1 MSFKIKYW
9 GVRGSIACP
18 SAKYVMYGGN
28 TSCVEVAC
36 GGHRIVLDCGT
47 GLRNFGHWMMRK
59 NIKKVDILMSH
70 THWDHINGFPFFSP
84 AFRDGYEFTIRAG
97 HLLANNMNIKD
108 VMAGQ
113 MNQPTFPVPI
123 EAMHSKLEF
132 QDFNA
137 GDTFELGN
145 GIIVKTLPLNH
156 PDNATGYRI
165 EYKGKVFC
173 YITDTEHVP
182 DKPDENVLELI
193 EGADLVTYD
202 CTYTDREFPGKV
214 GWGHSTW
221 QEGVRLCLRAG
232 AKRLAIFHHDPDHED
247 PFMERLEAEARLAWE
262 GAMVARENMR
272 IVLP

>member
-1 MSFKIKYW
+1 MSFKVKYW

-59 NIKKVDILMSH
+59 NIKNVDILMSH

-97 HLLANNMNIKD
+97 HLLSNGMSIKE

-123 EAMHSKLEF
+123 EAMQSKLNFE
-132 QDFNA
+132 DFSA
-137 GDTFELGN
+137 GDNFELGN
-145 GIIVKTLPLNH
+145 GILVKTLPLNH

-173 YITDTEHVP
+173 YITDTEHTP
-182 DKPDENVLELI
+182 DRPDENVLALI
-193 EGADLVTYD
+193 DGADLVTYD